1 MVNDTDTTNP
11 PFAGHKKVGKSL
23 FHDLEQK
30 LLQFL
35 LPLVPKFVE
44 TYHLTYSTILWSF
57 GILVF
62 SYLAK
67 ENYNWLWGNSVMILL
82 QYLTDLVDGAIGR
95 LRNTG
100 LVRWGYFMDHFLDYV
115 FLTCL
120 LIGYSFVLA
129 EAEKDLLFFVLATFG
144 AFMVNSFLMFS
155 ATNKFQI
162 SYFKIGPT
170 ELRLIFILVNSA
182 LAIFGT
188 TKMGGALPYV
198 LSASFLG
205 LCVLVYKTQDELW
218 KEDMKAK
225 KSGNSQ

>member
-1 MVNDTDTTNP
+1 MTVVSDP
-11 PFAGHKKVGKSL
+11 PFAGHKKVGRSL
-23 FHDLEQK
+23 LHESEQK
-30 LLQFL
+30 LIKFL
-35 LPLVPKFVE
+35 LPKIPQYIE
-44 TYHLTYSTILWSF
+44 TYHLTNTTILWSI

-67 ENYNWLWGNSVMILL
+67 ENYIWLWGNSLMILM

-95 LRNTG
+95 FRNTG
-100 LVRWGYFMDHFLDYV
+100 LIRWGYFMDHFLDYI

-144 AFMVNSFLMFS
+144 AFMVNSFLMFA

-170 ELRLIFILVNSA
+170 ELRLVFVFVNSA
-182 LAIFGT
+182 LALFGT
-188 TKMGGALPYV
+188 TQLGGALPFV
-198 LSASFLG
+198 LGASFLG
-205 LCVLVYKTQDELW
+205 LCVLVYRTQDELW
-218 KEDMKAK
+218 KQDMKEK
-225 KSGNSQ
+225 EKL

>member
-1 MVNDTDTTNP
+1 MVIVSNP

-23 FHDLEQK
+23 FYDHEQK
-30 LLQFL
+30 LVKTL
-35 LPLVPKFVE
+35 LPKIPRSIE
-44 TYHLTYSTILWSF
+44 TYHLTYSTILWSL
-57 GILVF
+57 GILIF
-62 SYLAK
+62 SYLAR
-67 ENYNWLWGNSVMILL
+67 ENYAWLWGNSLMILM
-82 QYLTDLVDGAIGR
+82 QYFTDLLDGAVGR

-100 LVRWGYFMDHFLDYV
+100 LVRWGYYMDHFLDYV
-115 FLTCL
+115 FLACC

-155 ATNKFQI
+155 ATNKFRI

-170 ELRLIFILVNSA
+170 ELRLIFIIVNSA
-182 LAIFGT
+182 LALFGT

-198 LSASFLG
+198 LGASFLG

-218 KEDMKAK
+218 KQDMDEKNIK
-225 KSGNSQ
+225 EK